1 MELSSN
7 LKEISTYYCAIKGS
21 RSVGD
26 FEFLNKIEE
35 GTYGVVY
42 RAKDRITSNL
52 VLYCLSVKNFL
63 NNTILFF

>member
-7 LKEISTYYCAIKGS
+7 KKEISTYYCAIKGS
-21 RSVGD
+21 RSAGD

-42 RAKDRITSNL
+42 RAKDRLTSNL
-52 VLYCLSVKNFL
+52 ILYCFISKKFPK
-63 NNTILFF
+63 